1 MFRRPPGRHRRGNV
15 FGAFQQRWC
24 NMIIG
29 LGTDIVDMERI
40 EKIAERFGE
49 RFAGHILH
57 PEELDEWRE
66 SPRVTFLA
74 GRFAAKEALVKALG
88 TGFSQGIW
96 LADILVRKGVNGEPE
111 VILSGAALERFQAL
125 GGGAVHVSISHD
137 RHSAMAVVI
146 LVRAEI

>member
-1 MFRRPPGRHRRGNV
+1 
-15 FGAFQQRWC
+15 
-24 NMIIG
+24 MIVG

-57 PEELDEWRE
+57 PEELEQWRE
-66 SPRVTFLA
+66 SPHPTFLA

-96 LADILVRKGVNGEPE
+96 LADILIRKGVNGEP
-111 VILSGAALERFQAL
+111 VALLSGAALERLRAL
-125 GGGAVHVSISHD
+125 GGDSVHVSISHD

-146 LVRAEI
+146 LEKKMP

>member
-1 MFRRPPGRHRRGNV
+1 
-15 FGAFQQRWC
+15 
-24 NMIIG
+24 MIVG

-57 PEELDEWRE
+57 PEELEQWRE
-66 SPRVTFLA
+66 SPHPTFLA

-96 LADILVRKGVNGEPE
+96 VSDILIRKGVNGEP
-111 VILSGAALERFQAL
+111 VAQLSGAALERLRAL
-125 GGGAVHVSISHD
+125 GGDSVHISISHD

-146 LVRAEI
+146 LEKKTP

>member
-1 MFRRPPGRHRRGNV
+1 
-15 FGAFQQRWC
+15 
-24 NMIIG
+24 MIIG

-57 PEELDEWRE
+57 PEELAEWRE
-66 SPRVTFLA
+66 SPHPTFLA

-96 LADILVRKGVNGEPE
+96 LSDILIRKGVDGEPIA
-111 VILSGAALERFQAL
+111 ILSGVALERFQAL
-125 GGGAVHVSISHD
+125 GGQSIHVSISHD
-137 RHSAMAVVI
+137 RHSALAVVI
-146 LVRAEI
+146 LEGERS

>member
-1 MFRRPPGRHRRGNV
+1 
-15 FGAFQQRWC
+15 
-24 NMIIG
+24 MIVG

-57 PEELDEWRE
+57 PEELEQWRE
-66 SPRVTFLA
+66 SPHPTFLA

-96 LADILVRKGVNGEPE
+96 LSDILIRKGVNGEPTA
-111 VILSGAALERFQAL
+111 ILSGVALERFQAL

-137 RHSAMAVVI
+137 RHSALAVVI
-146 LVRAEI
+146 LERA

>member
-1 MFRRPPGRHRRGNV
+1 
-15 FGAFQQRWC
+15 
-24 NMIIG
+24 MIVG

-57 PEELDEWRE
+57 PEELEQWRE
-66 SPRVTFLA
+66 IPHPTFLA

-96 LADILVRKGVNGEPE
+96 LSDILIRKGVNGEP
-111 VILSGAALERFQAL
+111 VALLSGVALDRLRAL
-125 GGGAVHVSISHD
+125 GGDCVHVSISHD

-146 LVRAEI
+146 LEKTTP

>member
-1 MFRRPPGRHRRGNV
+1 
-15 FGAFQQRWC
+15 
-24 NMIIG
+24 MIVG

-57 PEELDEWRE
+57 PEELEQWRE
-66 SPRVTFLA
+66 IPHPTFLA

-96 LADILVRKGVNGEPE
+96 VSDILIRKGVDGEP
-111 VILSGAALERFQAL
+111 VAQLSGAALERLRAL
-125 GGGAVHVSISHD
+125 GGDTVHISISHD

-146 LVRAEI
+146 LEKKMP

>member
-1 MFRRPPGRHRRGNV
+1 
-15 FGAFQQRWC
+15 
-24 NMIIG
+24 MIVG

-57 PEELDEWRE
+57 PEELEQWRE
-66 SPRVTFLA
+66 SPHPTFLA

-88 TGFSQGIW
+88 TGFSQGIVMS
-96 LADILVRKGVNGEPE
+96 DILIHKGVDGEP
-111 VILSGAALERFQAL
+111 VAQLSGAALQRLQAL
-125 GGGAVHVSISHD
+125 GGDSIHVSISHD

-146 LVRAEI
+146 LERKIP

>member
-1 MFRRPPGRHRRGNV
+1 
-15 FGAFQQRWC
+15 
-24 NMIIG
+24 MIVG

-57 PEELDEWRE
+57 PEELEQWRE
-66 SPRVTFLA
+66 SPHPTFLA

-96 LADILVRKGVNGEPE
+96 VSDILIRKGVNGEP
-111 VILSGAALERFQAL
+111 VAQLSGAALERLQAL
-125 GGGAVHVSISHD
+125 GGDSVHISISHD

-146 LVRAEI
+146 LEKKTP

>member
-1 MFRRPPGRHRRGNV
+1 
-15 FGAFQQRWC
+15 
-24 NMIIG
+24 MIVG

-57 PEELDEWRE
+57 PEELEQWRE
-66 SPRVTFLA
+66 SPHPTFLA

-96 LADILVRKGVNGEPE
+96 VSDILIRKGVDGEP
-111 VILSGAALERFQAL
+111 VAQLSGVALECLQAL
-125 GGGAVHVSISHD
+125 GADSVHVSISHD

-146 LVRAEI
+146 LEKKTS

>member
-57 PEELDEWRE
+57 PEELAEWRE
-66 SPRVTFLA
+66 SPHPTFLA

-96 LADILVRKGVNGEPE
+96 LSDILIRKGVDGEPIA
-111 VILSGAALERFQAL
+111 ILSGVALERFQSL
-125 GGGAVHVSISHD
+125 GGGSIHVSISHD
-137 RHSAMAVVI
+137 RHSALAVVI
-146 LVRAEI
+146 LERA

>member
-1 MFRRPPGRHRRGNV
+1 
-15 FGAFQQRWC
+15 
-24 NMIIG
+24 MIVG

-57 PEELDEWRE
+57 PEELEQWRE
-66 SPRVTFLA
+66 IPHPTFLA

-96 LADILVRKGVNGEPE
+96 LSDILIRKGVNGEP
-111 VILSGAALERFQAL
+111 VALLSGVALERLQAL
-125 GGGAVHVSISHD
+125 GGDFVHVSISHD

-146 LVRAEI
+146 LEKKTP